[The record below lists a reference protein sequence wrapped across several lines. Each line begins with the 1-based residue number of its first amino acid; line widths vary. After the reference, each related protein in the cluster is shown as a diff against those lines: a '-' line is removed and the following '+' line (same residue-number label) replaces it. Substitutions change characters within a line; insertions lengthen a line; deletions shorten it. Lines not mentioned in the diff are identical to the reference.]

1 MPMIEVTRRDAWFEH
16 DDLVDVVLCPARR
29 LFATQR
35 SRHVMPRV
43 HTSSLRAPLSE
54 LLPAR
59 RGRAQRS
66 FAFRLRTALVI
77 VMIPCGFVG
86 LATWAVLARAEDQSD
101 QLDETVTEQAVIGHL
116 QSQLRNATVEVNLLA
131 HEDAAEDRD
140 HLQAIAAE
148 LDDAFTTAVSFD
160 DRDEREAAARA
171 EQSWHDARVVMS
183 AWIAAPIGQL
193 DSSGPERFHELV
205 DTASAELSA
214 LDASSRGTVDG
225 FKDDLRRD
233 RVLLV
238 AVLGLAAV
246 VTAWVGRRL
255 RLAIYRPLGEL
266 ESSLNRVSAGGPRE
280 RMEITGDREFHTVVH
295 ALNDMSDRLQHAV
308 EELEHQ
314 AFHDSLTGLANRA
327 LFHDRV
333 EHALQ
338 RTLRTGTDVAVVY
351 LDIDGFK
358 GVNDSLGHEAGDRVL
373 RQVASRLVAAVR
385 TGDTVA
391 RLGGDEFAILVEQS
405 SHPLDEASTIA
416 DRVLQSL
423 TDPVALKSQRIVL
436 SASIGIVI
444 GDAESTSM
452 SMLRDADIAMYRGK
466 STGKARWT
474 LYDPAM
480 RAAAVE
486 RLDLESDLYLAL
498 DDNQFR
504 LVYQPIVELE
514 TERVVGFEALLRWHH
529 PTRGVIVP
537 DVFIPIAEDNGSI
550 VAIGAWVL
558 AEACRTGARWHHRH
572 PDLHLSMAVNLS
584 GQQMASADIVD
595 QVRHALRQS
604 GLPPASLVLELTE
617 TVLVKDA
624 VTASQRLRELR
635 DLHVK
640 LAIDDFGTGYSSLSY
655 LRQFSVDILKID
667 RSFVNTISDRDEIPP
682 IVRGLID
689 LGKTLK
695 LEIVA
700 EGIELGVQRDS
711 LRDEHCDFGQGF
723 LFARPLSEID
733 AGELLDS
740 LAGTQRSPSWA

>member
-1 MPMIEVTRRDAWFEH
+1 
-16 DDLVDVVLCPARR
+16 
-29 LFATQR
+29 
-35 SRHVMPRV
+35 MPRV
-43 HTSSLRAPLSE
+43 HKPGAPAPSSE
-54 LLPAR
+54 LRRER
-59 RGRAQRS
+59 RGKAQRS
-66 FAFRLRTALVI
+66 FALRLRTALVI
-77 VMIPCGFVG
+77 MMIPCAFVG
-86 LATWAVLARAEDQSD
+86 ATAWAVLERAGGQSD
-101 QLDETVTEQAVIGHL
+101 QLDETVTEQAVIGRMK
-116 QSQLRNATVEVNLLA
+116 SQLRDA
-131 HEDAAEDRD
+131 EDAVNHLVDRD
-140 HLQAIAAE
+140 ADEGRDNLQAIVVE
-148 LDDAFTTAVSFD
+148 LDQGFTTAASFD
-160 DRDEREAAARA
+160 DRVEREAATQA
-171 EQSWHDARVVMS
+171 EQSWRTAR
-183 AWIAAPIGQL
+183 AILATWLAAPIGQL
-193 DSSGPERFHELV
+193 DRSSPDRIHELV

-214 LDASSRGTVDG
+214 LETSSRSAVDG
-225 FKDDLRRD
+225 FKNELRRD
-233 RVLLV
+233 RVLLL
-238 AVLGLAAV
+238 AVLGVAAV

-255 RLAIYRPLGEL
+255 RLAIYRPLGQL
-266 ESSLNRVSAGGPRE
+266 EASLNRVSAGGTHE
-280 RMEITGDREFHTVVH
+280 RMKVTGDREFHAVVH

-308 EELEHQ
+308 EDLEHQ

-338 RTLRTGTDVAVVY
+338 RTLRTGTDIAVVY

-358 GVNDSLGHEAGDRVL
+358 SVNDSLGHEAGDHVL
-373 RQVASRLVAAVR
+373 REVASRLVAAVR

-405 SHPLDEASTIA
+405 THPLDEASTIA

-423 TDPVALKSQRIVL
+423 SAPVALESQRIVL

-444 GDAESTSM
+444 GDAASTSS
-452 SMLRDADIAMYRGK
+452 SMLRDADIAMYQGK
-466 STGKARWT
+466 AAGKARWT

-486 RLDLESDLYLAL
+486 RLELESDLYLAL

-558 AEACRTGARWHHRH
+558 IEACRTGAMWHQRY
-572 PDLHLSMAVNLS
+572 PDLQLSMAVNLS
-584 GQQMASADIVD
+584 GRQMASADIVE
-595 QVRHALRQS
+595 QVRGALRQS
-604 GLPPASLVLELTE
+604 GLPPAALVLELTE

-624 VTASQRLRELR
+624 VTAGQRLRELR
-635 DLHVK
+635 DLGVK

-655 LRQFSVDILKID
+655 LRQFPVDILKID
-667 RSFVNTISDRDEIPP
+667 RSFVNTISDRDEIPA
-682 IVRGLID
+682 IVRGLLD

-711 LRDEHCDFGQGF
+711 LRDEHCGFGQGF
-723 LFARPLSEID
+723 LFARPLSTID
-733 AGELLDS
+733 AGELLGS
-740 LAGTQRSPSWA
+740 LNGSQPSPSWV